1 MTEKQKSEIVK
12 LRAKGMTYGDIA
24 DKLGVSINTVKSF
37 YSRHKNPQELPAV
50 DVKENCCKCCGK
62 EISQN
67 PHTREKLSIRLN
79 ARAAVRGFK
88 HMAIIIESIVAE
100 IAISNQDLGAA
111 VMLSKKEFKNE
122 KLYQTTMFIARK
134 MIKERIITENE
145 YHQID
150 TIFTEKYSP
159 IFGTLFSDILLTSEP
174 K

>member
-1 MTEKQKSEIVK
+1 M
-12 LRAKGMTYGDIA
+12 R
-24 DKLGVSINTVKSF
+24 N
-37 YSRHKNPQELPAV
+37 
-50 DVKENCCKCCGK
+50 
-62 EISQN
+62 
-67 PHTREKLSIRLN
+67 
-79 ARAAVRGFK
+79 FK
-88 HMAIIIESIVAE
+88 PTATIIESIVVVT
-100 IAISNQDLGAA
+100 AISNQDLGAA
-111 VMLSKKEFKNE
+111 VMLSKKEFMNE

>member
-1 MTEKQKSEIVK
+1 
-12 LRAKGMTYGDIA
+12 
-24 DKLGVSINTVKSF
+24 
-37 YSRHKNPQELPAV
+37 
-50 DVKENCCKCCGK
+50 
-62 EISQN
+62 
-67 PHTREKLSIRLN
+67 
-79 ARAAVRGFK
+79 
-88 HMAIIIESIVAE
+88 MAIIIESIVAE

-111 VMLSKKEFKNE
+111 VMLSKKEFMNE

>member
-1 MTEKQKSEIVK
+1 M
-12 LRAKGMTYGDIA
+12 R
-24 DKLGVSINTVKSF
+24 N
-37 YSRHKNPQELPAV
+37 
-50 DVKENCCKCCGK
+50 
-62 EISQN
+62 
-67 PHTREKLSIRLN
+67 
-79 ARAAVRGFK
+79 FK
-88 HMAIIIESIVAE
+88 PTATIIESIVVVT
-100 IAISNQDLGAA
+100 AISNQDLEAA

>member
-1 MTEKQKSEIVK
+1 
-12 LRAKGMTYGDIA
+12 
-24 DKLGVSINTVKSF
+24 
-37 YSRHKNPQELPAV
+37 
-50 DVKENCCKCCGK
+50 
-62 EISQN
+62 
-67 PHTREKLSIRLN
+67 
-79 ARAAVRGFK
+79 
-88 HMAIIIESIVAE
+88 MAIIIESIVAE

-150 TIFTEKYSP
+150 TICTEKYSP

>member
-1 MTEKQKSEIVK
+1 
-12 LRAKGMTYGDIA
+12 
-24 DKLGVSINTVKSF
+24 
-37 YSRHKNPQELPAV
+37 
-50 DVKENCCKCCGK
+50 
-62 EISQN
+62 
-67 PHTREKLSIRLN
+67 
-79 ARAAVRGFK
+79 
-88 HMAIIIESIVAE
+88 MAIIIESIVAE

-122 KLYQTTMFIARK
+122 KLYKTTMFIARK